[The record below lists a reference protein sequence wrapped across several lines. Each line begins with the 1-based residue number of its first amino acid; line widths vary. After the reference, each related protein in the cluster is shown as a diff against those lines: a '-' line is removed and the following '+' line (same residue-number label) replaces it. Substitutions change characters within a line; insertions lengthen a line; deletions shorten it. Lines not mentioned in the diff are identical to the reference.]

1 MHILSIGLNHT
12 TAPLDLRE
20 RLAFNEDSLRA
31 LFANPRDDN
40 SDITGMVIL
49 STCNRTEL
57 YAVTSQPGFDVLETF
72 LAETSNVPL
81 EQFSPHLYRFAGAD
95 TARHLFSVA
104 AGLDSLVLGETQI
117 LGQVSK
123 AFDLARELGAAGPLI
138 SRLFQAAVHAGKR
151 VHTETA
157 IGRNP
162 ASVASLAASI
172 AERAVVDI
180 ATAQVTVLGAG
191 EMAGLAVEALRKR
204 GAKRILL
211 INRSVQRLHNLSERW
226 DVGSVLFDR
235 LGDVLAD
242 TDILIASTSAASI
255 LVSCEMIEI
264 AMQQRPN
271 RPLLLVDIA
280 VPRNIDPETANV
292 PNVFLYDI
300 DHLNTRL
307 EQSLA
312 ERQAEIPHAQAIL
325 AEEQSKFLEYLNSLT
340 MLPLIAGL
348 RQQAEAIREAELA
361 KTLRHLPGLS
371 ETERTHLE
379 ALTHALVSK
388 LLYAPTNRLRVEATG
403 PHAPEYAAVTRSLFN
418 LPGGALCPIEE
429 ITEQ

>member
-12 TAPLDLRE
+12 TAPLHLRE

-31 LFANPRDDN
+31 LFANPRYEN
-40 SDITGMVIL
+40 SDIAGMVIL
-49 STCNRTEL
+49 STCNRIEL
-57 YAVTSQPGFDVLETF
+57 YATTSRPDFAVLETF
-72 LAETSNVPL
+72 LAKISNVPL
-81 EQFSPHLYRFAGAD
+81 SQFRPHLYHFAGAD
-95 TARHLFSVA
+95 AVRHLFSVA
-104 AGLDSLVLGETQI
+104 AGLDSLVLGESQI

-123 AFDLARELGAAGPLI
+123 AFDLARELGMAEPAL
-138 SRLFQAAVHAGKR
+138 SRLFQAAIHAGKR
-151 VHTETA
+151 VHAETA

-172 AERAVVDI
+172 AERAVADI
-180 ATAQVTVLGAG
+180 ATAQVAILGAG

-211 INRSVQRLHNLSERW
+211 INRSPQRLHNLSERW
-226 DVGSVLFDR
+226 DAGCAPFDR

-255 LVSCEMIEI
+255 LVSCEMIET
-264 AMQQRPN
+264 AMRQRPN

-280 VPRNIDPETANV
+280 VPRNIDPEAGSI
-292 PNVFLYDI
+292 PNVSLYDI

-307 EQSLA
+307 EQSLV
-312 ERQAEIPHAQAIL
+312 ERQAEVPHAEAIL
-325 AEEQSKFLEYLNSLT
+325 AEEESKFLEYLNSLM

-361 KTLRHLPGLS
+361 KTLRHLPDLS
-371 ETERTHLE
+371 DAERTHLK

-418 LPGGALCPIEE
+418 LPDGAVCPGEE
-429 ITEQ
+429 ITNK